1 MTEPM
6 NHDDMLTLLGEALN
20 EDQPPVEALE
30 LAYASFGW
38 RTLEADLAQL
48 IEDSQVEVVGFH
60 QKAYSRLL
68 TYDSALGTIEVGV
81 DDDSFEVAANP
92 APHRV
97 VAHHAG
103 QVALGLGI
111 QLDDQMKYIDT
122 NKKQETN
129 ISGVFAAGDICGP
142 PWQMAKA
149 VGEGCVAGI
158 GAANYAKKLATS
170 P

>member
-97 VAHHAG
+97 VAHHA
-103 QVALGLGI
+103 AA
-111 QLDDQMKYIDT
+111 
-122 NKKQETN
+122 QETAVSTE
-129 ISGVFAAGDICGP
+129 IDFDSHGRASGSGIRGSVRFEVEWESGSILT
-142 PWQMAKA
+142 PWMT
-149 VGEGCVAGI
+149 
-158 GAANYAKKLATS
+158 L
-170 P
+170 